1 MDDGVGKKKSGLE
14 DGKPERKPAALR
26 FPFLVFSGM
35 YRDFCEK
42 RGGTES
48 FAPIPFQMIPDVFL
62 TPDKDG
68 SIFL

>member
-1 MDDGVGKKKSGLE
+1 MDDGVEKKKSGLE

-42 RGGTES
+42 RGGHRVLCS
-48 FAPIPFQMIPDVFL
+48 DPFSD
-62 TPDKDG
+62 D
-68 SIFL
+68 S